1 MFCLFLKCMCMYIE
15 IARVVNEHVLRI
27 RVNVC
32 MWVYEYMYIYTHIH
46 LYTYIYTCFGVDRAR
61 DSAHIPKAATQI
73 QMSESSCRGGHP
85 LDVHPRNPNDSQK
98 LSMMINK

>member
-46 LYTYIYTCFGVDRAR
+46 LYTYIYIHALVLTGPGTLLISRRQRPRSRCPRAAAEVAIR
-61 DSAHIPKAATQI
+61 WMCIPGI
-73 QMSESSCRGGHP
+73 
-85 LDVHPRNPNDSQK
+85 L
-98 LSMMINK
+98 MIRKNCQ